1 MSSDQEGTAF
11 LVVIIDTPGHSQPTL
26 QKMLK
31 QCPDVF
37 DQGSDSIEDYVERN
51 ISPELHKAT
60 ALKVFSIAIKMWGD
74 GIVDASKRAAD
85 ISGVNAETKR
95 YAGGQLIIIFH

>member
-11 LVVIIDTPGHSQPTL
+11 LVVIIDTHGHSKPTL

-60 ALKVFSIAIKMWGD
+60 ALKVFMPRCAC
-74 GIVDASKRAAD
+74 ASEVYG
-85 ISGVNAETKR
+85 SVFVC
-95 YAGGQLIIIFH
+95 LCVCVCVSVCV